1 MNKIPEAVMRRL
13 PRYYRHLSTLE
24 KNGITRVSSK
34 QLGESLLMTASQIRH
49 DLNFFG
55 GFGQQG
61 YGYNVAELKNNMVH
75 ILGIDISR
83 KIVIV
88 GAGNIGT
95 ALARHE
101 EFEKEGYKLSALF
114 DNREEVIGTKIK
126 GHTVY
131 NVDSL
136 ADYIKKEKVD
146 IVVLSVPAKNAQ
158 QIAHISQKAGAKAIW
173 NFAPV
178 DVVLDEIQ
186 VENIHLTD
194 SLMTLSFRIVN
205 EEADS

>member
-1 MNKIPEAVMRRL
+1 MNKIPEAVVRRL
-13 PRYYRHLSTLE
+13 PRYYRHLSNLE
-24 KNGITRVSSK
+24 SNNITRVSSK

-61 YGYNVAELKNNMVH
+61 YGYNVSELKAKLVH
-75 ILGIDISR
+75 ILGIDVLR
-83 KIVIV
+83 KVVIV

-101 EFEKEGYKLSALF
+101 EFEKEGYKLVALF
-114 DNREEVIGTKIK
+114 DNRQEVIGTKIK
-126 GHTVY
+126 GKIIF
-131 NVDSL
+131 DIEKL
-136 ADYIKKEKVD
+136 PEYIKENEVD
-146 IVVLSVPAKNAQ
+146 IVALSVPAKYAQ
-158 QIAHISQKAGAKAIW
+158 QIAYLSQKAGAKAIW

-178 DVVLDEIQ
+178 DVVLEGIK

-194 SLMTLSFRIVN
+194 SLMTLSFRLANAV
-205 EEADS
+205 DDK

>member
-13 PRYYRHLSTLE
+13 PRYYRHLSSLE
-24 KNGITRVSSK
+24 NNGIIRVSSK

-61 YGYNVAELKNNMVH
+61 YGYNVSELKAKLVH
-75 ILGIDISR
+75 ILGIDVKR

-101 EFEKEGYKLSALF
+101 EFEKEGYSLLALF
-114 DNREEVIGTKIK
+114 DNGPKVIGTEINGKK
-126 GHTVY
+126 VY
-131 NVDSL
+131 DIDSL
-136 ADYIKKEKVD
+136 PDYIVKKRNRYSSFDCACKVC
-146 IVVLSVPAKNAQ
+146 A
-158 QIAHISQKAGAKAIW
+158 
-173 NFAPV
+173 
-178 DVVLDEIQ
+178 
-186 VENIHLTD
+186 
-194 SLMTLSFRIVN
+194 
-205 EEADS
+205 ADSICKPEGGSQSYLELCPGGCRAERYTGGKYTSDRFAYDAFIQACKYIMN